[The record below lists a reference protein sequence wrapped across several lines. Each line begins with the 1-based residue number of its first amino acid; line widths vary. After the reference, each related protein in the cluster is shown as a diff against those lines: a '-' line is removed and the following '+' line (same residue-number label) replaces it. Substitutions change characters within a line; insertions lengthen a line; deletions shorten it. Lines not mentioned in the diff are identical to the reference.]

1 MGGHVQ
7 KDNMSAFVFYC
18 VESSILHMD
27 IQQHRKEN

>member
-1 MGGHVQ
+1 MLQ